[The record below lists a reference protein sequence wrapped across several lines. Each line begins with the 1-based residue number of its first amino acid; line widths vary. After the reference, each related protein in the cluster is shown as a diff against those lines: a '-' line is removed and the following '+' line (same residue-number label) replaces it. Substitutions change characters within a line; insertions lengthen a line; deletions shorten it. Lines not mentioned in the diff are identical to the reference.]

1 MREERQGSG
10 SPTYINDTTD
20 VSIATHGLFKYAP
33 RCCRKVFLSA
43 AGLLFFLC
51 WASTLQVILFVYLNS
66 SMLDSLNYNKRPF
79 RISLATIF
87 FQF

>member
-20 VSIATHGLFKYAP
+20 VTIATHGLFKYAP

-66 SMLDSLNYNKRPF
+66 SMLDSLNNE
-79 RISLATIF
+79 
-87 FQF
+87 

>member
-1 MREERQGSG
+1 MREEHQGSG

-51 WASTLQVILFVYLNS
+51 WASTLQVSALQSILVPSIVPWINILEKGMSHNNS
-66 SMLDSLNYNKRPF
+66 
-79 RISLATIF
+79 